1 MGPPSP
7 PVRGLEVFQGGRR
20 MIHGAGHRSSLGKGI
35 ESPGGETSGLLP
47 KQKIPEAAGRGLYPR
62 GGFFGLSQAVLGRR
76 PSKGGPIWGFIKAGL
91 TTIRGFTSQKMARA
105 IPSTDEAAPS
115 TKETAVSPT
124 YEDALAELE
133 RLVAAMEGGQLPLD
147 KLLESYKRG
156 AQLLSFCRARLEA
169 VEQQVKVLEDGE
181 LKPWT
186 SA

>member
-1 MGPPSP
+1 
-7 PVRGLEVFQGGRR
+7 
-20 MIHGAGHRSSLGKGI
+20 
-35 ESPGGETSGLLP
+35 
-47 KQKIPEAAGRGLYPR
+47 
-62 GGFFGLSQAVLGRR
+62 
-76 PSKGGPIWGFIKAGL
+76 
-91 TTIRGFTSQKMARA
+91 MARA
-105 IPSTDEAAPS
+105 IQSPEEP
-115 TKETAVSPT
+115 AVAST

-133 RLVAAMEGGQLPLD
+133 RLVGAMEGGQLPLD